1 MLCTIVLA
9 RFVGWFVLARHPDGP
24 DSANDSRIA
33 VFAGWAATALF
44 WIEAAVFAAIGVE
57 TGSYAFIPAIVLL
70 AGAVGVFL
78 SRWRADSLRGSAIGD
93 RSAEPGPRGG
103 SMDG

>member
-1 MLCTIVLA
+1 MPCTIVLA
-9 RFVGWFVLARHPDGP
+9 GSVGWFVLARHPDGP
-24 DSANDSRIA
+24 DSANDSRNE

-57 TGSYAFIPAIVLL
+57 TESYAFIPAIVLL
-70 AGAVGVFL
+70 AGAVGVYL
-78 SRWRADSLRGSAIGD
+78 SRWRADSLRGSATGD
-93 RSAEPGPRGG
+93 HREGPGPRGG